1 MRITD
6 SHLAHLRRHGYVLVP
21 DFLTPQELN
30 AARQNMLRYV
40 PTPEELAATPERYPW
55 VFEEPDSLQTEFPFA
70 GMALNNVATHPEL
83 ISFVERA
90 LETKEVLLS
99 QSAIWAKYAGTG
111 DFEQSLHLDYE
122 GNTLV
127 VPRDDG
133 DYRQVNMILY
143 YTDVPDDL
151 SPTCIVSIEKTSKL
165 PLWPAFRPR
174 NKNADLYKHEKR
186 MVTKAGSLLI
196 FGMRTWHRA
205 SAMTADFGVR
215 LSHHMIWRCARHA
228 FQGFHQ
234 WSHLGEK
241 PDFKRFIEACT
252 PRQREVLGFP
262 VPGDPYWTKE
272 TLAAVA
278 MRYPKMDM
286 GAYQTIGYA
295 KQQPTKS

>member
-6 SHLAHLRRHGYVLVP
+6 AHLAHLRRHGYVFVP
-21 DFLTPQELN
+21 DFLTTNEIRG
-30 AARQNMLRYV
+30 AMSNMLRYV

-55 VFEEPDSLQTEFPFA
+55 VFEEADRLQTEFPFA
-70 GMALNNVATHPEL
+70 GSRLNQIATHPEL

-90 LETKEVLLS
+90 LGTPKVMLS

-111 DFEQSLHLDYE
+111 DFAQSLHLDYE

-143 YTDVPDDL
+143 YSDVPDNL
-151 SPTCIVSIEKTSKL
+151 GPTCVVSTEKSAKL

-174 NKNADLYKHEKR
+174 GKNAALYKHEKR
-186 MVTKAGSLLI
+186 IVSKAGGLLI

-205 SAMTADFGVR
+205 SDMTADFGAR
-215 LSHHMIWRCARHA
+215 FSHHMIWRSASHV

-241 PDFKRFIEACT
+241 AEFKRFIEFST

-262 VPGDPYWTKE
+262 PVGDPYWNEE
-272 TLAAVA
+272 TIRVVG

-286 GAYQTIGYA
+286 KPYRTR
-295 KQQPTKS
+295 TC